1 MKQIKISTRHEENQ
15 IELSADS
22 LEEINELLDKLP
34 EVISKLDSIK
44 EQLAAKVGDVDLK
57 GIVKVDEKG
66 LPVLSG
72 LHREMTDKEAIM
84 LLLYPLKEEGLKSG
98 DIGMLLNKSGIVS
111 TGYAARL
118 YEMRR
123 EGIVTKKET
132 GEYILT
138 EKGKV
143 LARELAK
150 KLKGVVVQQ

>member
-1 MKQIKISTRHEENQ
+1 MKQIKISTRHEESQ

-34 EVISKLDSIK
+34 EVISKLDSVK
-44 EQLAAKVGDVDLK
+44 EQLVAKVGDVDLK

-72 LHREMTDKEAIM
+72 LHREVTDKEAIM

-150 KLKGVVVQQ
+150 KLRGVVVQQ